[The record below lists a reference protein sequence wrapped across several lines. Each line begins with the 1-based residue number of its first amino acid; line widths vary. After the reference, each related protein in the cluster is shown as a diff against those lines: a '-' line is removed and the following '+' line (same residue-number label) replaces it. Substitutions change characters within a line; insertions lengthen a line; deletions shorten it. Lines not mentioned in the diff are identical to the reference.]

1 MEEMNKLKIKND
13 ELCCALLLAA
23 IFDDDLREEVLN
35 RLGRIDTG
43 SEVRDQER
51 D

>member
-1 MEEMNKLKIKND
+1 MEEMNKLKIKDD

-35 RLGRIDTG
+35 RLGRID
-43 SEVRDQER
+43 SESGVRSSDG